1 MAQGPNKT
9 SIEID
14 AAGAGPARNPDP
26 ATGEVSLFDAEFA
39 RCPQRV
45 YEGLLAHCPVA
56 KTALL
61 GTPVISR
68 YEDVRAALRRP
79 DVFSSAMDLHAALG
93 NARPMIPQQIDPP
106 AQTRYRKLLDPLF
119 SRRRMAELE
128 PDVRAQANALI
139 DRFIDR
145 GECEFDA
152 DFAVPLPCSVFLAL
166 LGLPLEDLDLF
177 LRLKDGIIRP
187 TQLPGIGVQDAPRVR
202 KQSGENIY
210 AYFDRVLDERARQ
223 PREDLL
229 SRLLEAE
236 IDGDRLSRNELL
248 DICFLMLLA
257 GLDTVTATLG
267 CSIAYLAA
275 NPEQRRRLLAG
286 PELLDGA
293 VEELLRWE
301 TPVTMVPRLLKAD
314 VEIGGVKL
322 AAGQLVTLLLGA
334 ADVDAGE
341 FPEPARVDFAREHNR
356 HLAFGAGPHRCL
368 GSHLARLELRLA
380 LEEWHRRIPDYAIE
394 PGETPRYSPG
404 IREVMYLPLV
414 WPA

>member
-1 MAQGPNKT
+1 
-9 SIEID
+9 
-14 AAGAGPARNPDP
+14 
-26 ATGEVSLFDAEFA
+26 
-39 RCPQRV
+39 
-45 YEGLLAHCPVA
+45 
-56 KTALL
+56 
-61 GTPVISR
+61 
-68 YEDVRAALRRP
+68 
-79 DVFSSAMDLHAALG
+79 
-93 NARPMIPQQIDPP
+93 
-106 AQTRYRKLLDPLF
+106 
-119 SRRRMAELE
+119 
-128 PDVRAQANALI
+128 
-139 DRFIDR
+139 
-145 GECEFDA
+145 
-152 DFAVPLPCSVFLAL
+152 
-166 LGLPLEDLDLF
+166 
-177 LRLKDGIIRP
+177 
-187 TQLPGIGVQDAPRVR
+187 VR